1 MVSLNF
7 LSITRPNV
15 IASSLPN
22 DGPPLPPHPNSLPR
36 TNNSTP
42 PQFHQ
47 QEKLKPKP
55 KPKPKQKQ
63 RQSSIAEI
71 ERAIGAGIFRENDTN
86 RESEGNKKLFDSILT
101 NSAGKDEGSVEK
113 KLRETG
119 EWIIDQTERTSR
131 SSGKQIL
138 MTVFLWVLP
147 MWIVAF
153 LVASGILQ
161 LPFSTPFLDDIIS

>member
-131 SSGKQIL
+131 SSANSHDGVSMGSANVDSCISCSFWDL
-138 MTVFLWVLP
+138 T
-147 MWIVAF
+147 A
-153 LVASGILQ
+153 ALQ
-161 LPFSTPFLDDIIS
+161 HPFS